1 MSRIAATK
9 NEQAA
14 VDKYL
19 LPKEVRVATVRRH
32 PAVLLLPSAQAV
44 GGLLAAAALS
54 ATILRGHGLLEGVV
68 WVGWGILMLWLI
80 WDVANW
86 AVDYFVIT
94 SDRILLMSGLF
105 TRSVN
110 MMPLSKVTEMS
121 FHRTFVGRLLGY
133 GDFVVEAAGKDAVLR
148 NIDHIPYP
156 EQLYLVVC
164 GRIFKDAAA
173 EESDFDGGGDDGDG
187 DGAALIGADLQADT
201 QAEYQEQEGY
211 PDPGYLTQDADQS
224 VYSNT
229 PDDEDDFSLG
239 PDDTQAFRNPESAD
253 EDEQ

>member
-32 PAVLLLPSAQAV
+32 PAVLLVPSAQAV
-44 GGLLAAAALS
+44 GGLLAAAILS
-54 ATILRGHGLLEGVV
+54 ATILRGHGVLEGVV
-68 WVGWGILMLWLI
+68 WAGWGVLMLRLL

-94 SDRILLMSGLF
+94 SDRILLTSGVF

-110 MMPLSKVTEMS
+110 MMPLSKVTEMT

-133 GDFVVEAAGKDAVLR
+133 GHFVVEAAGKDAVLR

-164 GRIFKDAAA
+164 GRIFKDAAV
-173 EESDFDGGGDDGDG
+173 EESEFDGDG
-187 DGAALIGADLQADT
+187 DGVGPAPTGADT
-201 QAEYQEQEGY
+201 QAEYQAHEGY
-211 PDPGYLTQDADQS
+211 PDPGYLTQDADQD

-229 PDDEDDFSLG
+229 PDDEDEFGLG
-239 PDDTQAFRNPESAD
+239 PDDTQAFRNPNSAD
-253 EDEQ
+253 EDDDS

>member
-1 MSRIAATK
+1 MSRMAATK

-32 PAVLLLPSAQAV
+32 PAVLLPPSAQAV
-44 GGLLAAAALS
+44 AGLLAAAILS

-68 WVGWGILMLWLI
+68 WAGWGVLMLRLV

-94 SDRILLMSGLF
+94 SDRILLTSGLF

-173 EESDFDGGGDDGDG
+173 EESEFEGDG
-187 DGAALIGADLQADT
+187 VGPGPTGADLQADT
-201 QAEYQEQEGY
+201 QAEYQEQQGY

-229 PDDEDDFSLG
+229 PDDEDEFRLG
-239 PDDTQAFRNPESAD
+239 PEDTQAFKNPDSAD
-253 EDEQ
+253 EDEE

>member
-1 MSRIAATK
+1 MSRVAATK

-32 PAVLLLPSAQAV
+32 PAVLLVPSLQAV
-44 GGLLAAAALS
+44 GGLLAAAILS
-54 ATILRGHGLLEGVV
+54 ATILRGRGVLEGVV
-68 WVGWGILMLWLI
+68 WAGWGILMLRLF
-80 WDVANW
+80 WDIANW

-94 SDRILLMSGLF
+94 SDRILLLSGLF

-133 GDFVVEAAGKDAVLR
+133 GDFLVEAAGKDAVLR

-173 EESDFDGGGDDGDG
+173 EEGEFVGDG
-187 DGAALIGADLQADT
+187 VGPAPTGADLQADT
-201 QAEYQEQEGY
+201 QAEYQAQEGY
-211 PDPGYLTQDADQS
+211 PDPRYLTQDADQD

-229 PDDEDDFSLG
+229 PDDEDEFSLG
-239 PDDTQAFRNPESAD
+239 PDDTQAFRNPNSAD
-253 EDEQ
+253 EDDDS